1 MSTTSDMN
9 DASRARDEFNIARAE
24 AIDAYAE
31 LERSLMFLLSLM
43 IGGKQHHSSIILSRL
58 HNTRSRNV
66 IIQKI
71 VDNDTNKKYRLFT
84 NSAFKMVSE
93 ADEFRNHLVHWH
105 MIQMNTIDRSTS
117 GEKYYALI
125 PTGPL
130 TGKFPRIYKKEID
143 DFRVKTKFLALQLN
157 NFETFL
163 NPEIPLSDDWPQPLR
178 DIFLQALSYPPQ
190 AGHPQYR
197 NYKGLLAQIEPSRP

>member
-1 MSTTSDMN
+1 MHDV
-9 DASRARDEFNIARAE
+9 EIAQIERFLLEDKMLSGNAPPWQE
-24 AIDAYAE
+24 NGYRNMWQFRWGVLDSIGVEYAE
-31 LERSLMFLLSLM
+31 LCFTTNRRQDEFTISL
-43 IGGKQHHSSIILSRL
+43 
-58 HNTRSRNV
+58 
-66 IIQKI
+66 I
-71 VDNDTNKKYRLFT
+71 VRK
-84 NSAFKMVSE
+84 KMVH
-93 ADEFRNHLVHWH
+93 R
-105 MIQMNTIDRSTS
+105 IDV
-117 GEKYYALI
+117 I

-178 DIFLQALSYPPQ
+178 DIFLQAISYPPQ